1 MVRRAVLLSIA
12 ILAVSLAPPYLGSQI
27 VFEAEVQRVVDGDT
41 VVLQV
46 GDVRYRARLHGVDA
60 PESDQPWSA
69 EAAELLG
76 ELLGAGPVS
85 VEVPD
90 IDRYGRL
97 IVRVYRN
104 GLFINEELVARGA
117 AWRYPQ
123 FDKDGEFRAAEQ
135 MARSEGRG
143 LWGASAGADG
153 GASAGGAVGDPGD
166 KPVAPWEWRRR

>member
-1 MVRRAVLLSIA
+1 MVRRAVVLSIT
-12 ILAVSLAPPYLGSQI
+12 ILAMSLTPPYLASQI

-69 EAAELLG
+69 ESAELLG
-76 ELLGAGPVS
+76 RLVGAGPVN

-117 AWRYPQ
+117 AWRYPEY
-123 FDKDGEFRAAEQ
+123 DKDGEFRAAEQ
-135 MARSEGRG
+135 GARDNRRG
-143 LWGASAGADG
+143 LWGAGVDG
-153 GASAGGAVGDPGD
+153 GASTGGAVGVPGD

>member
-1 MVRRAVLLSIA
+1 MVRQAILLSVALLIPM
-12 ILAVSLAPPYLGSQI
+12 LAPPYLASQI
-27 VFEAEVQRVVDGDT
+27 VFEAELQRVVDGDT

-69 EAAELLG
+69 EATELLG
-76 ELLGAGPVS
+76 ELLGAGPVR

-97 IVRVYRN
+97 IVRIYLN

-117 AWRYPQ
+117 AWRYPEY
-123 FDKDGEFRAAEQ
+123 DKDGEFRAAEQ
-135 MARSEGRG
+135 VARDNRRG
-143 LWGASAGADG
+143 LWGASASGPGVPG
-153 GASAGGAVGDPGD
+153 GGPGNE
-166 KPVAPWEWRRR
+166 PVAPWEWRRR

>member
-1 MVRRAVLLSIA
+1 MVRRAILLSVA
-12 ILAVSLAPPYLGSQI
+12 LLILMLAPHYLASQI

-46 GDVRYRARLHGVDA
+46 GDVRYRARLHGIDA
-60 PESDQPWSA
+60 PESNQPWGS
-69 EAAELLG
+69 EATALLG
-76 ELLGAGPVS
+76 ELLGAGPVR

-117 AWRYPQ
+117 AWRYPEY
-123 FDKDGEFRAAEQ
+123 DKDGEFRAAEQ
-135 MARSEGRG
+135 AARSEGRG
-143 LWGASAGADG
+143 LWGAGGDG
-153 GASAGGAVGDPGD
+153 GPSAGGAGSTNDR
-166 KPVAPWEWRRR
+166 PVPPWEWRRR